1 VRFVRCPRASSDA
14 RHRFVARADGS
25 SSRPPRELF
34 ATKRCVEVSTKEIAE
49 RAGVTEPILFRHFG
63 TKNALFEKAVFEP
76 FSEFLNAFIEDWENR
91 PPRMRSALDE
101 RHDMYRC
108 FYNVLADNRQLVR
121 GLIAAEAIQPGVDD
135 GGNAPPLGRILKKFE
150 KLT

>member
-1 VRFVRCPRASSDA
+1 
-14 RHRFVARADGS
+14 VARADGS

-34 ATKRCVEVSTKEIAE
+34 ATKRYAEVSTKEIAE

-63 TKNALFEKAVFEP
+63 TKNALFEEAVFEP

-91 PPRMRSALDE
+91 PRRMCSALDE
-101 RHDMYRC
+101 CRDRYRG
-108 FYNVLADNRQLVR
+108 FYNVLADNRELVR
-121 GLIAAEAIQPGVDD
+121 GLIDAETIRHGVDD
-135 GGNAPPLGRILKKFE
+135 GGNAPPLGRILKKLE